1 VSSQF
6 FILLLKEYS
15 SRNQVFI
22 QFPGRDIGGIWA
34 VFKPLAV
41 NAWIGTLAFVVV
53 VPLFLFLCYRVLISF
68 GMREKFSFS
77 YGQNVFILF
86 NGISQQVI
94 MIPWIIMDM
103 YVCYQCYQC

>member
-1 VSSQF
+1 
-6 FILLLKEYS
+6 
-15 SRNQVFI
+15 
-22 QFPGRDIGGIWA
+22 

-41 NAWIGTLAFVVV
+41 NAWIGTMVFVVV
-53 VPLFLFLCYRVLISF
+53 VPLFLFLCYRVLVSF

-94 MIPWIIMDM
+94 SDSMAHCRS
-103 YVCYQCYQC
+103 VGS